1 MIVCGGLCVQLLA
14 WWQSLLKYSYK
25 VKLISFL
32 YLHKIM
38 TSHVGPLL
46 PKMSNHWHTIFS
58 IQMSLNVLL
67 KSIDII
73 FLTLLN
79 FQLIVFWVEIALET
93 AKWAILEWNIF
104 LLFLDHFLSLYRL
117 FGISQKLKCDLW
129 KQGCGLEK
137 SHKIN

>member
-1 MIVCGGLCVQLLA
+1 MQLLA
-14 WWQSLLKYSYK
+14 SWQSLLKYSYK
-25 VKLISFL
+25 VKLILFL
-32 YLHKIM
+32 YLPKIM

-46 PKMSNHWHTIFS
+46 PKMSHHWHTIFS

-73 FLTLLN
+73 VLTLLN
-79 FQLIVFWVEIALET
+79 FQHIVFWVEIALET

-104 LLFLDHFLSLYRL
+104 FCFLTIFLSLYRF

-129 KQGCGLEK
+129 KEGCGLER

>member
-104 LLFLDHFLSLYRL
+104 FVVSWPFFVTLQTFWCFT
-117 FGISQKLKCDLW
+117 
-129 KQGCGLEK
+129 
-137 SHKIN
+137 KIKMRSMKAGVWIGKVTQN

>member
-32 YLHKIM
+32 YLPKIM

-104 LLFLDHFLSLYRL
+104 FVVSWPFFVTLQTFWYFT
-117 FGISQKLKCDLW
+117 
-129 KQGCGLEK
+129 
-137 SHKIN
+137 KIKMRSMKAGVWIGKVTQN